1 MSLIETRTVGDVIEL
16 KMARPPVN
24 ALNGALLTDLLEA
37 LRTAASGPA
46 RAIVLSGRPGLFS
59 AGLDIPELLA
69 KDPAAMMAFWRLF
82 FDVQRQLAGSPVPIV
97 AAITGHSP
105 AGGAVLAMYCDYRV
119 MAQGKYGIG
128 LNEVAVGL
136 YAGPVIH
143 AVLRRV
149 VGPRRA
155 ELLLSTGRLMSPDEA
170 LAFGFVD
177 ELAPEPDVVAR
188 AFEWAQQTARLPQMA
203 QAATRTL
210 ARSDLMDL
218 VRDAG
223 LDERDTPARLWFSPE
238 TQATLKALVERLKK
252 K

>member
-1 MSLIETRTVGDVIEL
+1 
-16 KMARPPVN
+16 
-24 ALNGALLTDLLEA
+24 
-37 LRTAASGPA
+37 
-46 RAIVLSGRPGLFS
+46 
-59 AGLDIPELLA
+59 
-69 KDPAAMMAFWRLF
+69 
-82 FDVQRQLAGSPVPIV
+82 
-97 AAITGHSP
+97 
-105 AGGAVLAMYCDYRV
+105 
-119 MAQGKYGIG
+119 
-128 LNEVAVGL
+128 
-136 YAGPVIH
+136 
-143 AVLRRV
+143 
-149 VGPRRA
+149 
-155 ELLLSTGRLMSPDEA
+155 MSPDEA